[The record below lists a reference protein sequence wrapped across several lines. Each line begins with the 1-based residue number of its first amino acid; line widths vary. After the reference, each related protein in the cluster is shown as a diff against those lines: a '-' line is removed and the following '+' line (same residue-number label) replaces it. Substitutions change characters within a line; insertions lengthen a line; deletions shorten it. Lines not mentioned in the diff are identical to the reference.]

1 MALHVFVFIASNLVD
16 RLHMKVHRKRKG
28 FKEPSHPAMILTA
41 SHLLRELRW
50 VPPAVII
57 IGSMT
62 PFLNQWVII
71 RVLTLPLPSRVYQ
84 RLEER
89 LNSNYQAVVGFFY
102 EIWSGVE
109 V

>member
-1 MALHVFVFIASNLVD
+1 
-16 RLHMKVHRKRKG
+16 
-28 FKEPSHPAMILTA
+28 MILTA

-57 IGSMT
+57 IGSMV
-62 PFLNQWVII
+62 PYLNQWVII
-71 RVLTLPLPSRVYQ
+71 RVLTLPLPTRVYQ

-89 LNSNYQAVVGFFY
+89 LYSNYQSVVGFFY

-109 V
+109 VCRTVKPLSFNIRERSMGYPKFV

>member
-1 MALHVFVFIASNLVD
+1 MPKTSSLLYLESEVLHRERTKND
-16 RLHMKVHRKRKG
+16 
-28 FKEPSHPAMILTA
+28 PAMILTA

-89 LNSNYQAVVGFFY
+89 LYSNYQAVVGFFY

-109 V
+109 VYRLPYSKSSL

>member
-1 MALHVFVFIASNLVD
+1 
-16 RLHMKVHRKRKG
+16 
-28 FKEPSHPAMILTA
+28 MILTA

-57 IGSMT
+57 IGSMV

-71 RVLTLPLPSRVYQ
+71 RVLTLPLPTRVYQ

-89 LNSNYQAVVGFFY
+89 LYSNYGSVIGFFY

-109 V
+109 VQ